1 MVKRQPKDVRIGAAL
16 CGMALLALLTALWP
30 PPLKADIRVDTDRN
44 PVSVNESFQITFSA
58 KGSVDGEP
66 DFSPLRKDFQ
76 ILSTNQSSNF
86 SIINGKIER
95 SKSWSV
101 TVLPRHAG
109 KLAIPSIH
117 FGSDLSPAAAETVT
131 EAASQ
136 PGRQSGSADIFL
148 EAQVSTTRPY
158 VQAQVI
164 YTLRLYRAV
173 ATANASLDE
182 PKVEKGDAVIEHLN
196 ADKHYQTRVNGKS
209 YLVVQRKYAVYP
221 QSSGTVTLSPVKFEG
236 QVAPDT
242 FSLMD
247 PFGPAPKTVVRQ
259 SAPVTLNVRSIP
271 AGFKGS
277 QWIPAKQVSL
287 KQEWS
292 PDPPTFKVGQPV
304 TRTLILSADG
314 QTSSQLPELPHWV
327 PDGIKAYPDQP
338 ALKDD
343 KNRNGI
349 IGSREEKTALIP
361 EKAGDYVLP
370 AISIPWWNVTTG
382 KMEHATLPEQ
392 HIKVA
397 AAPGSG
403 MGQSGLG
410 NISPAPLGKLN
421 GPVRPQAKQPSSTS
435 PVPGPATAAR
445 GGYNPWLVLSL
456 ALVGIWLITVLAWWW
471 SGRRRRNKA
480 QGAEQGADSLRRL
493 RRELRA
499 ACLGHSP
506 ARVKELLLAWGRLYW
521 SEDPPSSLGEIGR
534 RTHPALADEIRR
546 LNRALYSRNGD
557 EWHGEALW
565 EAFEHSLHK
574 NRKSGDADQG
584 RLEPLYRI

>member
-1 MVKRQPKDVRIGAAL
+1 VWTGAAL
-16 CGMALLALLTALWP
+16 CGMVLLVLAAAIWP
-30 PPLKADIRVDTDRN
+30 PALKAAIQVQTDRN

-58 KGSVDGEP
+58 KGGVDGAP

-95 SKSWSV
+95 SKSWTI
-101 TVLPRHAG
+101 TVLPRHTG
-109 KLAIPSIH
+109 KLAIPPIH
-117 FGSDLSPAAAETVT
+117 FGSDLSPAANETVT
-131 EAASQ
+131 GAASQ
-136 PGRQSGSADIFL
+136 PDQQSSDADIFL
-148 EAQVSTTRPY
+148 EAEVSTTHPY

-173 ATANASLDE
+173 PTANASLDE

-236 QVAPDT
+236 QVAPNS

-259 SAPVTLNVRSIP
+259 SAQVTLNVKGIP

-277 QWIPAKQVSL
+277 QWVPAKQVSL
-287 KQEWS
+287 KEEWS
-292 PDPPTFKVGQPV
+292 RDPPTFKVGQPI
-304 TRTLILSADG
+304 TRTLILTADG

-327 PDGIKAYPDQP
+327 PDGLKAYPDQP

-349 IGSREEKTALIP
+349 IGSRVEKTALIP
-361 EKAGDYVLP
+361 EKPGDYVLP
-370 AISIPWWNVTTG
+370 AISVPWWNVATG
-382 KMEHATLPEQ
+382 KMEHATLPER
-392 HIKVA
+392 HITVA
-397 AAPGSG
+397 AAAGSG
-403 MGQSGLG
+403 SGAGQGGLG
-410 NISPAPLGKLN
+410 NVKPAPLGKLN
-421 GPVRPQAKQPSSTS
+421 GPVQPPAKQSTS
-435 PVPGPATAAR
+435 APPSPNPAPEAG
-445 GGYNPWLVLSL
+445 GGYNPWLLLSL
-456 ALVGIWLITVLAWWW
+456 ALVGVWLITVLAWWW

-480 QGAEQGADSLRRL
+480 RDAGQGADSLRRL

-506 ARVKELLLAWGRLYW
+506 ARVKELTLAWGRLYW
-521 SEDPPSSLGEIGR
+521 SEDPPASLGEIGR

-557 EWHGEALW
+557 EWQGEVFW
-565 EAFEHSLHK
+565 QAFEHSLQQ
-574 NRKSGDADQG
+574 NSKSGDGDQG
-584 RLEPLYRI
+584 RLEPLYLI